1 MFIGNL
7 ATEKTTIPEI
17 EKIFAKHGRLAE
29 PPVLRRSFGFVQ
41 FDDPRAAAVAI
52 ERENGTMIGGLRI
65 DVSLAD
71 NRPVRAKGEDDNG
84 PPSAGRRGDR
94 DRERD
99 RGPDRKRERSR
110 ERPGGGRPRGNDS
123 GRDRDRDRDR
133 NDRDHDRERDRDRS
147 HGRGRDRYDT
157 YGRDRDRSRDRD
169 DRGRRD
175 GPIRPPKDI
184 NDVFVVRVDNPSR
197 AYCLYV
203 EENISNANLLYE
215 MREVELDAL
224 PATLRV
230 AAEQSMVK
238 HILVVGSL
246 HEKNETVTLGS
257 RMPNGNVDGK
267 SMFHALHSEKG
278 LPTRPTALFYDFRF
292 LRLFTVSCEHNN
304 AVVD

>member
-1 MFIGNL
+1 VFIGNL
-7 ATEKTTIPEI
+7 ATEKTTVSEI
-17 EKIFAKHGRLAE
+17 ERIFCKHGRLAE

-41 FDDPRAAAVAI
+41 YDEPRAATIAI

-71 NRPVRAKGEDDNG
+71 NRPVRAKAETDEA
-84 PPSAGRRGDR
+84 PPSSSARRGERSERGDR
-94 DRERD
+94 DRKRDRD
-99 RGPDRKRERSR
+99 RGPRGGDDRDGSR
-110 ERPGGGRPRGNDS
+110 RRGNDGGGSKGGGRDGPRGGRDDS
-123 GRDRDRDRDR
+123 YRGSSGGGRDDRDYRGDDRGGRDRG
-133 NDRDHDRERDRDRS
+133 
-147 HGRGRDRYDT
+147 GRG
-157 YGRDRDRSRDRD
+157 D
-169 DRGRRD
+169 DY
-175 GPIRPPKDI
+175 IRPPKDI

-215 MREVELDAL
+215 MKEVQLDAL

-257 RMPNGNVDGK
+257 RMANGKVDGK
-267 SMFHALHSEKG
+267 PH
-278 LPTRPTALFYDFRF
+278 LP
-292 LRLFTVSCEHNN
+292 S
-304 AVVD
+304 